1 MTKKNFNLKIIE
13 SACSREVII
22 LLKKIYRNSQVFKVT
37 ESFFIYWKE
46 CRINIGRVVRLAA
59 WLNRWSR
66 KRGGSSRTSESSVG
80 SVRRDSEGIGR
91 RELLCRCNYAE
102 RPGDKFEITLE
113 WPFMVSQLLRGMRY
127 ICGNTILRGRRFVS
141 GELAKESLVDIENS
155 GYRSSCLCWC
165 RPWLTILSEYE
176 VLQGLGDPLSHQKK
190 KRFKNWRAI

>member
-1 MTKKNFNLKIIE
+1 M
-13 SACSREVII
+13 
-22 LLKKIYRNSQVFKVT
+22 
-37 ESFFIYWKE
+37 
-46 CRINIGRVVRLAA
+46 
-59 WLNRWSR
+59 
-66 KRGGSSRTSESSVG
+66 
-80 SVRRDSEGIGR
+80 
-91 RELLCRCNYAE
+91 LCRCNYAE

-176 VLQGLGDPLSHQKK
+176 VLQGLGDPLSHKK
-190 KRFKNWRAI
+190 KKNVLKTEEQYRYEICRQRKWLVGNGTDSVLVVWGLMKRKLITGRN